1 MEQPPRRDNVSAQPG
16 QLQVPARRPEVA
28 ELGQSSDFNPHCKYH
43 APAAATPHASA
54 SNILLEF
61 STI

>member
-43 APAAATPHASA
+43 APAAAKPHASA